1 MIIVREIANP
11 ATMSSRTDS
20 NSPLLIALVLIVTF
34 PLWFGLG
41 MGLFGLIVGLMGA
54 AVGLI
59 AGFFGLIVGLIALP
73 FKLLFGWGDWG
84 WGCDIFPSF
93 HFGRSFMMVIVIII
107 AALIVKNRR
116 TA

>member
-1 MIIVREIANP
+1 
-11 ATMSSRTDS
+11 MSSRTDS
-20 NSPLLIALVLIVTF
+20 NSTLLIALVLIITF

-59 AGFFGLIVGLIALP
+59 AGFFGLIIGLIALP

-84 WGCDIFPSF
+84 WGCDIFP
-93 HFGRSFMMVIVIII
+93 HVGHGRTFTFLVIIII
-107 AALIVKNRR
+107 AALIVRNRR
-116 TA
+116 TV